1 MFDLRGLCVDALI
14 VMADENEDWRLSFDE
29 FRKSMD
35 PKLRTPNK
43 GTSCMLCRSLRN
55 DTALSMCTALYTL
68 RENAHDEIMTVVEE
82 SV

>member
-1 MFDLRGLCVDALI
+1 MFDFRGLCVDALI

-43 GTSCMLCRSLRN
+43 GTSCMLCRTLRN
-55 DTALSMCTALYTL
+55 YIALSMCTELYTFL
-68 RENAHDEIMTVVEE
+68 QTMHMPK
-82 SV
+82 